1 MPAVVRTYGRRR
13 RDRKTSAEAALFHGA
28 KREARVVQADTAFL
42 TRRAEPNTATAR
54 RACSNVRRVHRPV
67 PVPSDP
73 YVLAPEAIETPPVS
87 WSQALRRIGPGMV
100 LAAAIVGSGELIAT
114 TTLGAQ
120 VGFAVLWVIVLSCAI
135 KPVVQGEFGR
145 YTIATGHTALEGFN
159 CVPGPRAGVGW
170 LVWIWGATVTL
181 TLLQV
186 GGMYGGVAQVLHILV
201 PAIPVNAWVGACFV
215 VTLALLLGGGYER
228 IERLAIVKVGLF
240 TLLTVCAAAILLR
253 RPGAVSVAD
262 LQSGFSFQFPSAG
275 LATAIAVF
283 GITGVGATELVMYPY
298 WCVEKGY
305 ARFVGERDGSR
316 AWTARARGWIRV
328 MHLDI
333 MCSLVVYTMATV
345 AFYLLG
351 AGVLNR
357 MGLVPADRDM
367 IVVLSNI
374 YTQTLGAWTLW
385 LFYLGAVITLY
396 GTIFASTAAHA
407 RLFADAVRIAGGYA
421 RDDGA
426 SRLRWRNRFVVLL
439 SVVPVTF
446 YWFLR
451 SPVQMVV
458 AGGVAQALMLPLI
471 GGAVIYLRHTR
482 VPEDI
487 RPALGTTV
495 LLWISSAVM
504 LAFASYY
511 VWSRM

>member
-1 MPAVVRTYGRRR
+1 
-13 RDRKTSAEAALFHGA
+13 
-28 KREARVVQADTAFL
+28 
-42 TRRAEPNTATAR
+42 
-54 RACSNVRRVHRPV
+54 
-67 PVPSDP
+67 
-73 YVLAPEAIETPPVS
+73 
-87 WSQALRRIGPGMV
+87 MV
-100 LAAAIVGSGELIAT
+100 LAASIVGSGELIAT

-120 VGFAVLWVIVLSCAI
+120 VGFAVLWIILLSCAI

-159 CVPGPRAGVGW
+159 RVPGPRAGVSW
-170 LVWIWGATVTL
+170 LVWAWGLTVTL

-186 GGMYGGVAQVLHILV
+186 GGMYGGVAQVLHLLV
-201 PAIPVNAWVGACFV
+201 PAIPVNAWVGVCFV
-215 VTLALLLGGGYER
+215 ITLALLLGGGYQR

-240 TLLTVCAAAILLR
+240 TVLTVCAAAILLR
-253 RPGAVSVAD
+253 RPDAVSLAD
-262 LQSGFSFQFPSAG
+262 LQSGFSFQLPAAG
-275 LATAIAVF
+275 LTTAIAVF

-305 ARFVGERDGSR
+305 ARFVGERDGSA

-333 MCSLVVYTMATV
+333 TCSLAIYTMATV

-357 MGLVPADRDM
+357 MGLVPAERDT
-367 IVVLSNI
+367 ITVLSNI
-374 YTQTLGAWTLW
+374 YTQTLGAWALW
-385 LFYLGAVITLY
+385 LFYLGAVVTLY
-396 GTIFASTAAHA
+396 GTVFASTAAHA
-407 RLFADAVRIAGGYA
+407 RLCADAVRVAGGYPREDA
-421 RDDGA
+421 A
-426 SRLRWRNRFVVLL
+426 SRLRWRNRFVIVL

-458 AGGVAQALMLPLI
+458 AGGIAQALMLPLI
-471 GGAVIYLRHTR
+471 GGAVIYLRHTQL
-482 VPEDI
+482 PDEI
-487 RPALGTTV
+487 RPAPGTTV

-504 LAFASYY
+504 FAFAAYY
-511 VWSRM
+511 VWSRV